1 MAAPMQ
7 STIDTRRLQMF
18 PVLEPA
24 DIQRLRRFGTVRSYG
39 AGEPLVKVGEAGH
52 GLTVILAG
60 TVEIS
65 QREET
70 GRVPIVTHHAGGFM
84 GELAQLSGRPSL

>member
-1 MAAPMQ
+1 M
-7 STIDTRRLQMF
+7 
-18 PVLEPA
+18 
-24 DIQRLRRFGTVRSYG
+24 
-39 AGEPLVKVGEAGH
+39 KVGEAGH

-84 GELAQLSGRPSL
+84 GELAQGGTHRPAADAESKGDD